1 MCSGQHHCH
10 TSLRGV
16 PPLVYTSSESVP
28 LPLICRAFGYMLLST
43 SVNIISFLGY
53 SGVKVALASVLNK
66 EFRQFLFGF
75 NYDSLSYRLEGLLAL
90 SC

>member
-1 MCSGQHHCH
+1 
-10 TSLRGV
+10 
-16 PPLVYTSSESVP
+16 
-28 LPLICRAFGYMLLST
+28 MLLST

-53 SGVKVALASVLNK
+53 SGVKVALVSVLNK